1 MSVHCAAGGAA
12 RGPAPAC
19 GTVRRA
25 EPRYNRAMTAPDLTF
40 VLGGARS
47 GKSRHAEQL
56 AHTRASRLAS
66 PVTYIATARHTGDA
80 EFSARIAHHRAR
92 RPAHWGL
99 VEADLDLASAIA
111 ESDDGRTCILVDC
124 LTLWLANV
132 ICPAE
137 GEPCDDGAARMDA
150 LEAALA
156 RARGPIIVVSNEIG
170 MGVVPMG
177 AMTRR
182 YVDELGRL
190 NQRVAALARA
200 VTLMVAGLPMTVK
213 SEHPQ

>member
-1 MSVHCAAGGAA
+1 
-12 RGPAPAC
+12 
-19 GTVRRA
+19 
-25 EPRYNRAMTAPDLTF
+25 MTAPDLTF

-56 AHTRASRLAS
+56 AQARASQLAL
-66 PVTYIATARHTGDA
+66 PVTYVATARSAGDA
-80 EFSARIAHHRAR
+80 EFAERIAHHRAR

-99 VEADLDLASAIA
+99 VEADLDLAGVVAA
-111 ESDDGRTCILVDC
+111 SDNGRTCILVDC

-132 ICPAE
+132 VCPAD
-137 GEPCDDGAARMDA
+137 GEPTDDGAARIDA

-156 RARGPIIVVSNEIG
+156 RAQGPVIVVSNEIG

-190 NQRVAALARA
+190 NQRVAALARE

-213 SEHPQ
+213 SERTA